1 MHLRHDLKCE
11 GFYRFEDAEA
21 ATSYSDPASM
31 LRIESSAG
39 AGIEIKGNGGPGRAH
54 GKDPAFW
61 ELCSPESPCTYG
73 TQNCCSQA
81 ILHPQWGWVPCMV
94 MSWGHHE
101 AFQCHWVPPI
111 QPRSS
116 AQPHSPPHPTN
127 RENRPGRKDPKTY
140 RGSKISCLA
149 MCTIPNLSNVWGF
162 LFYNIHH

>member
-1 MHLRHDLKCE
+1 MNEATQLCRNTGPWRSPGRAVLNSLRRMVAFLYLRHDLKCE

-21 ATSYSDPASM
+21 ATSYVDPASM

-39 AGIEIKGNGGPGRAH
+39 AGTEIKGNGGPGRAH
-54 GKDPAFW
+54 RKDTAFW
-61 ELCSPESPCTYG
+61 GLCRPESPCTYTYG

-101 AFQCHWVPPI
+101 AFQCHWAPPI

-116 AQPHSPPHPTN
+116 AASFL
-127 RENRPGRKDPKTY
+127 
-140 RGSKISCLA
+140 SA
-149 MCTIPNLSNVWGF
+149 PN
-162 LFYNIHH
+162 